1 MIGKISEEAYK
12 DPLTKVGNKAA
23 YLKMTEELKQGIE
36 NGKKQFAIVMIDI
49 NNLKH
54 INDDHG
60 HNAGDAYIKG
70 CCHIICEIYKHSP
83 VFRIGGDEFVTVLRG
98 EDYEHRHE
106 NFDRLKRTFEQT
118 YGQHDVQPWERY
130 SAAAGRAEFASDD
143 NSVEFVFKRA
153 DKAMYADKTAFKE
166 KYGKYR

>member
-1 MIGKISEEAYK
+1 M
-12 DPLTKVGNKAA
+12 
-23 YLKMTEELKQGIE
+23 
-36 NGKKQFAIVMIDI
+36 
-49 NNLKH
+49 
-54 INDDHG
+54 
-60 HNAGDAYIKG
+60 
-70 CCHIICEIYKHSP
+70 
-83 VFRIGGDEFVTVLRG
+83 LRG

-130 SAAAGRAEFASDD
+130 SAAAGMAEFASDD